1 VSQLAN
7 MLQLSI
13 RRLTITSSLMQCP
26 FPYKMGSIGYW
37 ASAYWKIFFI
47 CRPSEIKFTVIL
59 FPLQL
64 IWIRWSLSIR
74 SENATLT
81 SQQPSDE
88 LLKKKWSLPNYIA
101 PLEKLLAAHV
111 KQRTVI
117 AIDSNR
123 QQSTLPST
131 CVDSWLQ
138 LSICRSDT
146 LTVNTGVRTRNAAC
160 NERCRTPTVVGQRYI
175 DMLLGLQPSIS
186 IRLSLTLKQL
196 DHCQAAFIFI
206 QYSKVPVVL
215 QNKGSCSPIRHSAS
229 VRRTRDV
236 FPELFQYSL
245 IWKIC
250 VVVKDLVGL
259 NVTQFALD
267 QKRKGDTSPLIS
279 WSRRNTEHAC

>member
-81 SQQPSDE
+81 SQQPSGWASGE
-88 LLKKKWSLPNYIA
+88 KKKRSFTQLYSATW
-101 PLEKLLAAHV
+101 E
-111 KQRTVI
+111 TFG
-117 AIDSNR
+117 
-123 QQSTLPST
+123 ST
-131 CVDSWLQ
+131 CQTENCCSHWLAQ
-138 LSICRSDT
+138 TTIHSSQYLCWLRFLIRQSDT

-160 NERCRTPTVVGQRYI
+160 NESCRMLTAVRQR
-175 DMLLGLQPSIS
+175 
-186 IRLSLTLKQL
+186 
-196 DHCQAAFIFI
+196 
-206 QYSKVPVVL
+206 
-215 QNKGSCSPIRHSAS
+215 
-229 VRRTRDV
+229 
-236 FPELFQYSL
+236 
-245 IWKIC
+245 KIC
-250 VVVKDLVGL
+250 SLDSNL
-259 NVTQFALD
+259 QF
-267 QKRKGDTSPLIS
+267 RFG
-279 WSRRNTEHAC
+279 

>member
-1 VSQLAN
+1 MNVAVTASEYAPTNELN
-7 MLQLSI
+7 I

-101 PLEKLLAAHV
+101 PLEKLLVAHV
-111 KQRTVI
+111 KQRTVV
-117 AIDSNR
+117 AIDSHR

-131 CVDSWLQ
+131 CVDFDSWYANQIHSLWIQECEPEMQHATKVVECLLQ
-138 LSICRSDT
+138 LDKERYAAWTPTFNFDSAKLNSE
-146 LTVNTGVRTRNAAC
+146 AAC
-160 NERCRTPTVVGQRYI
+160 AKQPLSSFSTVRSRWYCRT
-175 DMLLGLQPSIS
+175 
-186 IRLSLTLKQL
+186 
-196 DHCQAAFIFI
+196 
-206 QYSKVPVVL
+206 KVHVAP
-215 QNKGSCSPIRHSAS
+215 
-229 VRRTRDV
+229 
-236 FPELFQYSL
+236 
-245 IWKIC
+245 
-250 VVVKDLVGL
+250 
-259 NVTQFALD
+259 
-267 QKRKGDTSPLIS
+267 
-279 WSRRNTEHAC
+279 